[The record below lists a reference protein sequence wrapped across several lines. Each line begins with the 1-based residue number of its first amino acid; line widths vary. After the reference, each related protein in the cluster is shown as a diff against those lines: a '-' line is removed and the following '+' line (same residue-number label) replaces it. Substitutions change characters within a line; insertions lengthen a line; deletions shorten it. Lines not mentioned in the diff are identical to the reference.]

1 MVYYDNLF
9 GVFSVLVIYHF
20 QVSLKKIKA
29 HLLWQNT
36 LNPEEHYLAVRKQS
50 NHISLS
56 SDLKLTMDQKNT

>member
-9 GVFSVLVIYHF
+9 GVLLLFSGSFKNKV
-20 QVSLKKIKA
+20 KA

-50 NHISLS
+50 SHISLS
-56 SDLKLTMDQKNT
+56 SDLKLTMDQNNI